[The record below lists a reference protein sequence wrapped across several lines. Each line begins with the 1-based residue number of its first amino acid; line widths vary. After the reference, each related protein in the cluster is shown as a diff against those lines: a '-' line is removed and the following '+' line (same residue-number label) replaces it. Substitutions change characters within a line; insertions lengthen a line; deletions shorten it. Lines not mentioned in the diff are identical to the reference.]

1 MRIHCDWIR
10 IGVGVRLSQ
19 SKTSGYFDDRQTV
32 NRTICWTAT
41 TENRIAPNFVW
52 RAKVELPSR
61 FSISF
66 DQVMDPDTVNN
77 LSASFELRSAGPNEQ
92 FDDDDDVLI
101 PLRTRRNA
109 YDYNFDGKRDD
120 QMYLIG
126 TNQLDIRTS
135 NACKRKLPFC
145 RDQSFNESVRSKPG
159 RKRRRHP
166 WRSLCPPV
174 STLSLQLVSRG
185 STLGLVQSIELFN
198 NTTREYEIVD
208 QRPVSRSDAMT
219 NLSIADI
226 PERFINLTN
235 GEIRAK
241 FSVRVPFFA
250 LSSPWNVAIDHAGWV
265 VD

>member
-1 MRIHCDWIR
+1 
-10 IGVGVRLSQ
+10 
-19 SKTSGYFDDRQTV
+19 
-32 NRTICWTAT
+32 
-41 TENRIAPNFVW
+41 
-52 RAKVELPSR
+52 
-61 FSISF
+61 
-66 DQVMDPDTVNN
+66 MDPDTVNN

-92 FDDDDDVLI
+92 FDDDDVLI

-126 TNQLDIRTS
+126 TNQLTFELPTLANGSYRFVATS
-135 NACKRKLPFC
+135 HLTNPFGVSLDGNGDGTPGDHYVHQFFVSDSQVPVDEVMVTRGVLLNTASEQILETCDNRKIVIQEGFQLN
-145 RDQSFNESVRSKPG
+145 STEA
-159 RKRRRHP
+159 
-166 WRSLCPPV
+166 PV
-174 STLSLQLVSRG
+174 EMEFEGTSPSTDPSTLSTLSLQLVSRG